1 MHQQQKQPSRREQIS
16 WTLVGIAVV
25 AGLAL
30 LLAKGPWWLDGRHL
44 AELNKDDAPK
54 AVMVTGFRT
63 AVVTFGLAAVAVLGS
78 YLTWRNLQVT
88 REALRQTRERDDNQH
103 AIAQKSLEHTR
114 MIDREKQDLARAE
127 HVTERFVKAVGLLA
141 AESNTSQ
148 LGGIYALERIMT
160 DSPEDALTIVQLLAG
175 SIRESSKRQRSENGG
190 KDPETVREPDRAAF
204 TVIAR
209 RNNGISGTERTRAL
223 NFRRANLAGISLT
236 GIDVSAL
243 FGADFTSAKL
253 NNSQFNGASLMDAV
267 FSKANLRWSNL
278 GHCDLRG
285 AHIDQ
290 EADLQH
296 AVLDD
301 ADLANASLRSAQVQG
316 ASFRRSDLTGADLH
330 EANFGADGDSIAIVE
345 SEQLLKAHVTSS
357 TRLPSHLKN
366 APGMKEHIKRCTLE
380 HVAGVKHGEPLRGS

>member
-1 MHQQQKQPSRREQIS
+1 MQQQQQPSRREQIS
-16 WTLVGIAVV
+16 WIFVGLAVV
-25 AGLAL
+25 VGLAL

-44 AELNKDDAPK
+44 ADLKKEDAPK

-63 AVVTFGLAAVAVLGS
+63 AVVTFGLATVAVLGS

-103 AIAQKSLEHTR
+103 AMAQKNLEHTR
-114 MIDREKQDLARAE
+114 MIDREKQDLARDE
-127 HVTERFVKAVGLLA
+127 NVTERFVKAVGLLA

-175 SIRESSKRQRSENGG
+175 SIRESSKKQRSENDG

-223 NFRRANLAGISLT
+223 NFRRGNLAGASLA
-236 GIDVSAL
+236 GIDASAL

-253 NNSQFNGASLMDAV
+253 NNSQFNGASLMGAI
-267 FSKANLRWSNL
+267 FSKANLKWANL
-278 GHCDLRG
+278 GHCDLRD
-285 AHIDQ
+285 AHLDQ
-290 EADLQH
+290 EADLRH
-296 AVLDD
+296 AVLDY
-301 ADLANASLRSAQVQG
+301 ADLTNANLRSAQVQG
-316 ASFRRSDLTGADLH
+316 ASFRSSDLAGADLH
-330 EANFGADGDSIAIVE
+330 EANFGVDGDSIAIVE
-345 SEQLLKAHVTSS
+345 SKQLLKAHVTSS

-366 APGMKEHIKRCTLE
+366 APGMKEHVERCTQE
-380 HVAGVKHGEPLRGS
+380 HIAGVKHGEGLPSS